1 MLSQSITSYIV
12 SGLSFIKLIPGSG
25 SRIANICG
33 LLSWCLIYAGLGAA
47 FLYVELKDSVENVSI
62 KLLALATVDLLMVLQ
77 NICVLPSIAYFVE
90 KSPFLLENHELQR
103 PSHIFLLIL
112 NLISNLSPII
122 YLLPPM
128 FIFQSIFVMLHKL
141 LCFLDIFLVGASA
154 AQSSFN
160 INQYTTEH
168 QEDASEIKVKQL
180 VKEFKEFKDGISPWL
195 FVKFCFTVVNFF
207 ISLFSAKNYDFFL
220 FFFPGLFLEMVY
232 IILMLEKSFKVYQSL
247 ALKLR

>member
-1 MLSQSITSYIV
+1 
-12 SGLSFIKLIPGSG
+12 
-25 SRIANICG
+25 
-33 LLSWCLIYAGLGAA
+33 
-47 FLYVELKDSVENVSI
+47 
-62 KLLALATVDLLMVLQ
+62 MVLQ

-247 ALKLR
+247 ALKLRDNLENCCYENKRAVKNLIQEIETETAFSALGFFSIQRITLMSIVSISLTYSIILFQFSSVENL